1 VTAALKF
8 DSKGRLHVADQMKG
22 EISRVDI
29 ESGAKEVIATGLFGL
44 DNLAFDSRDQLYVSS
59 AQDGSIFEVLPSGVT
74 RMISK
79 GGLTSPS
86 GVAVVEDSHAGES
99 VFVADGFALREFD
112 GLTGRAERIERN
124 WIGMPDNII
133 APGTV
138 DTNGENLI
146 LSSLLGSA
154 VQIWD
159 LQTGTGFIVKNY
171 MGTPTIPLNAINFG
185 SEIVIA
191 ELSAGS
197 GRVIRAS
204 DDSVIANVLGVP
216 LGLAAI
222 GDNLYVADW
231 ALGWV
236 VRIVTNGVPTYVPVA
251 TGLSNPEGLA
261 VDLDGNLV
269 VVESGAGRVSR
280 INLETGEVSMLV
292 DGLELG
298 TTSPTLPWGNFNG
311 VAVGHTGYIY
321 VTGDKANLL
330 YRLKPT

>member
-1 VTAALKF
+1 
-8 DSKGRLHVADQMKG
+8 
-22 EISRVDI
+22 
-29 ESGAKEVIATGLFGL
+29 
-44 DNLAFDSRDQLYVSS
+44 
-59 AQDGSIFEVLPSGVT
+59 
-74 RMISK
+74 
-79 GGLTSPS
+79 
-86 GVAVVEDSHAGES
+86 
-99 VFVADGFALREFD
+99 
-112 GLTGRAERIERN
+112 
-124 WIGMPDNII
+124 
-133 APGTV
+133 
-138 DTNGENLI
+138 
-146 LSSLLGSA
+146 
-154 VQIWD
+154 
-159 LQTGTGFIVKNY
+159 
-171 MGTPTIPLNAINFG
+171 LNAIKFG

-204 DDSVIANVLGVP
+204 DDSVIADIYGVP
-216 LGLAAI
+216 MGLAAI

-236 VRIVTNGVPTYVPVA
+236 VQIVTNGVPTYVPVA
-251 TGLSNPEGLA
+251 MGLSNPVGLA

-298 TTSPTLPWGNFNG
+298 ITSLTIPWGNFNG
-311 VAVGHTGYIY
+311 VAVGSTGYIY